1 MNNNISARSGSLPA
15 VRLSSPK
22 SGRPGAFGG
31 KKILYIITQS
41 EFGGAQRYCFDL
53 ANNLKNEFE
62 VCLAAGGQDE
72 LAERLENADIKY
84 FQIPH
89 LKRAVSP
96 INDLLAIIEIIKLIK
111 KEKPD
116 IIHLNSS
123 KISILGSLAT
133 KICYMLNVKCYVV
146 YTAHGWVFNEP
157 MPSWQK
163 IFYKYAEK
171 FTSIIKNKIICV
183 SEFDLQTAI
192 KEKITSKE
200 KLITIHNGF
209 KPLDLL
215 PAQEARNILNKFFI
229 DNSRVL
235 IGAIGNLYKTKGY
248 EYLIEAGNILINKM
262 KLPVNIVIIGK
273 GEEKRNLLNLIEK
286 YKLEKNIVLAGGIR
300 NASKLLSG
308 FDVYALSSVKEGFPY
323 SVLEAMA
330 AKLPIVAT
338 QVGGVGEMIIDKNNG
353 LTVPP
358 ANPQKLAETIEKI
371 IANNK
376 FAECLAIQA
385 QRDALEKFNIE
396 KMIEKTKK
404 VYLE

>member
-1 MNNNISARSGSLPA
+1 M
-15 VRLSSPK
+15 
-22 SGRPGAFGG
+22 

-62 VCLAAGGQDE
+62 VCLAAGGRDE
-72 LAERLENADIKY
+72 MAERLENAGIRY
-84 FQIPH
+84 LQIPH
-89 LKRAVSP
+89 LKRSVSP
-96 INDLLAIIEIIKLIK
+96 INDLLSLIEIIKLIK
-111 KEKPD
+111 REKPD

-123 KISILGSLAT
+123 KISILGSVAGWLYKKS
-133 KICYMLNVKCYVV
+133 KIKNLKLKII

-157 MPSWQK
+157 MPGWQK

-171 FTSIIKNKIICV
+171 FTSSIKDEIICV
-183 SEFDLQTAI
+183 SEFDQKIAE
-192 KEKITSKE
+192 KEKISAEK

-209 KPLDLL
+209 TPLELL
-215 PAQEARNILNKFFI
+215 PRKDAKNILNKFFSN
-229 DNSRVL
+229 DSRVL

-248 EYLIEAGNILINKM
+248 EHLIETGNVLINKM
-262 KLPVNIVIIGK
+262 KLPINIIIIGK

-338 QVGGVGEMIIDKNNG
+338 NVGGVGEMVIDKSNG
-353 LTVPP
+353 SIVSPTN
-358 ANPQKLAETIEKI
+358 AEEMAEAIKKIIENKKLAG
-371 IANNK
+371 
-376 FAECLAIQA
+376 CLALQA
-385 QRDALEKFNIE
+385 QRDALEKFNIG
-396 KMIEKTKK
+396 KMIEKTRK
-404 VYLE
+404 VYLG